1 MKLASPSTSPRLIQ
15 NPSDI
20 IKSEPITHLHLAKW
34 KAEDDLMVKANRQ
47 TRDCSSSGPYYCQ
60 QQASDLDAR
69 KCEPMSPP
77 DNYSI
82 TSSPQTFGW
91 PPSSDSGESEPWTL
105 HHHELLPDHSGYA
118 KSPSS
123 PASGWDC
130 AVPYQF
136 QSAPTSAG
144 YFGDCGIPF
153 TAATPPPMQ
162 ASYSHSPVFEMASSY
177 GSPHYPP
184 SHFADGS
191 PSQQQQQQQQR
202 PMTCGDLG
210 SLVHETTSH
219 HEYSSAV
226 MATPPSEYQD
236 GSKGKNDINSLPYS
250 QLLYRAF
257 MSSNTRKLSLRQI
270 YQWFE
275 DNTNKAV
282 NNKGWQNSI
291 RHNLSMN
298 RAFEKAPLKEDGTES
313 RRATEWVLADWA
325 LQEGVQS
332 TTRYRKGNIRSKS
345 HGSERDRLANSAYSG
360 GRRGV
365 MGYSGRGRERHYSHR
380 MAMHGLAPESHLV
393 YGAAGPPP
401 PPLPGAPPPG
411 HLGTCSTGFPEVEG
425 YMTAAAGGLCYSG
438 MEVQEGYGG
447 GGGGFAQQDESTS
460 YNGYAMYSMGEG
472 TAMGEYAIVGGVPD
486 GTLAGTHVGGV
497 VPPTSVGV
505 QFGPQLSSTSSGLV
519 MANEQHSQHH
529 HYTHAEYDTR
539 QGISLAPRGTH
550 E

>member
-1 MKLASPSTSPRLIQ
+1 MVMNALTPISGQGESHNKLPSPSTSPRLIQ
-15 NPSDI
+15 HPPDI
-20 IKSEPITHLHLAKW
+20 IKSEPITDIHLAKW
-34 KAEDDLMVKANRQ
+34 KAEDDLLVKANRQ
-47 TRDCSSSGPYYCQ
+47 TPDSHSSSAATPFFCQ
-60 QQASDLDAR
+60 PPAAIDTR

-77 DNYSI
+77 DNYSV

-105 HHHELLPDHSGYA
+105 HHHELLPDHSAYA
-118 KSPSS
+118 NSPSS

-136 QSAPTSAG
+136 QHAPTSAA
-144 YFGDCGIPF
+144 YFPDCSVSFP
-153 TAATPPPMQ
+153 TSTPPPMQ
-162 ASYSHSPVFEMASSY
+162 ANSYSPVFEMASSY

-184 SHFADGS
+184 SHFGDGS
-191 PSQQQQQQQQR
+191 PTQHR
-202 PMTCGDLG
+202 PMTAGISDMSSLG
-210 SLVHETTSH
+210 NEPTSH
-219 HEYSSAV
+219 HDYSGV
-226 MATPPSEYQD
+226 MPTPPSDYPCTSD
-236 GSKGKNDINSLPYS
+236 VSKAKSDINSLPYS

-298 RAFEKAPLKEDGTES
+298 RAFEKAPLKEDGSES

-345 HGSERDRLANSAYSG
+345 HGSERERMAHSSYSG

-365 MGYSGRGRERHYSHR
+365 VGYNARGRERLYSHHR
-380 MAMHGLAPESHLV
+380 MPMHGMAPDSHVLYGAPVPAPAHPSHLATSH
-393 YGAAGPPP
+393 G
-401 PPLPGAPPPG
+401 
-411 HLGTCSTGFPEVEG
+411 SSDVEG
-425 YMTAAAGGLCYSG
+425 YVPQAGGLCYSP
-438 MEVQEGYGG
+438 MEAQEGYN
-447 GGGGFAQQDESTS
+447 GFSQDDGSS
-460 YNGYAMYSMGEG
+460 YSSYSMYNLGE
-472 TAMGEYAIVGGVPD
+472 ANMGEYAIVGGVPD
-486 GTLAGTHVGGV
+486 NTLAVAHAGGV
-497 VPPTSVGV
+497 APPPTVVVAFEPPLAMSNG
-505 QFGPQLSSTSSGLV
+505 QQQRSY
-519 MANEQHSQHH
+519 A
-529 HYTHAEYDTR
+529 HAGYDTR
-539 QGISLAPRGTH
+539 QGISEGVH